1 MNEHLFYDGTCGV
14 CHWAVRFVAER
25 DRRGHFRFAPL
36 DGDTFRQSVPDAAQN
51 TLPDSIVVTTDDG
64 RLLVRST
71 AVIHILWRLGGL
83 WRPVAAVLAVIP
95 RALRDAG
102 YASFAR
108 IRKRLVAAPEGACP
122 LMPPEL
128 GRRFDP

>member
-1 MNEHLFYDGTCGV
+1 MTEHLYYDGSCGV
-14 CHWAVRFVAER
+14 CHWAVGFVAKR
-25 DRRGHFRFAPL
+25 DQIGHFRFAPL
-36 DGDTFRQSVPDAAQN
+36 DGETFRQAVPDATRDA
-51 TLPDSIVVTTDDG
+51 LPDSIVVTTDDG
-64 RLLVRST
+64 RMLVRST

-83 WRPVAAVLAVIP
+83 WRIFGALLGIVPRVA
-95 RALRDAG
+95 RDAG
-102 YASFAR
+102 YAGFAR